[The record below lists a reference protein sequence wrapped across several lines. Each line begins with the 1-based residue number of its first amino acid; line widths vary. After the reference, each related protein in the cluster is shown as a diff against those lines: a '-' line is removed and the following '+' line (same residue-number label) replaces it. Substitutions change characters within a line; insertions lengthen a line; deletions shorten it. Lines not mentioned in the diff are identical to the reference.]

1 MHLQPTAFLGSV
13 VTFRTEN
20 IAAENP
26 MYKATILRDLA
37 NTFL

>member
-20 IAAENP
+20 VAAEIP
-26 MYKATILRDLA
+26 MYKATILRDIA